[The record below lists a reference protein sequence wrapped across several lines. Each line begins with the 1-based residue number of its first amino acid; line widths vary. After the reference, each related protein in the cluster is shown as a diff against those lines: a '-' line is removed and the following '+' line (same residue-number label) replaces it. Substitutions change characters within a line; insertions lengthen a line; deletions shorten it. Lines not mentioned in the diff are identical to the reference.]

1 MQNKLFLKAA
11 DVCELLEVSTT
22 SAYEIIANL
31 NSELEKKG
39 YLVLKG
45 KVPTKYFV
53 ERFYGIE
60 DVCQIPQDDIVRRR
74 EWNGSMRKRK
84 MYLSVE
90 DVAEVFDIS
99 VSFAYRVVER
109 MKRNWST

>member
-1 MQNKLFLKAA
+1 MQNDFVTGSLANSAA
-11 DVCELLEVSTT
+11 EK
-22 SAYEIIANL
+22 IIANL

-60 DVCQIPQDDIVRRR
+60 DVCQIPQEKGV
-74 EWNGSMRKRK
+74 EWFH
-84 MYLSVE
+84 
-90 DVAEVFDIS
+90 A
-99 VSFAYRVVER
+99 
-109 MKRNWST
+109 

>member
-39 YLVLKG
+39 RTEPETG
-45 KVPTKYFV
+45 T
-53 ERFYGIE
+53 
-60 DVCQIPQDDIVRRR
+60 
-74 EWNGSMRKRK
+74 
-84 MYLSVE
+84 SVGTE
-90 DVAEVFDIS
+90 CIAEHG
-99 VSFAYRVVER
+99 
-109 MKRNWST
+109 

>member
-39 YLVLKG
+39 YLILKG

-60 DVCQIPQDDIVRRR
+60 DVCQIPQENLTWKR
-74 EWNGSMRKRK
+74 EFH
-84 MYLSVE
+84 LSYKLLA
-90 DVAEVFDIS
+90 DF
-99 VSFAYRVVER
+99 
-109 MKRNWST
+109 TC

>member
-45 KVPTKYFV
+45 KVLTKYFV

-60 DVCQIPQDDIVRRR
+60 DVCQIPQEKGV
-74 EWNGSMRKRK
+74 EWFH
-84 MYLSVE
+84 
-90 DVAEVFDIS
+90 A
-99 VSFAYRVVER
+99 
-109 MKRNWST
+109 

>member
-45 KVPTKYFV
+45 KVPT
-53 ERFYGIE
+53 
-60 DVCQIPQDDIVRRR
+60 
-74 EWNGSMRKRK
+74 NGMQENENNVK
-84 MYLSVE
+84 
-90 DVAEVFDIS
+90 
-99 VSFAYRVVER
+99 
-109 MKRNWST
+109 

>member
-60 DVCQIPQDDIVRRR
+60 DVCQIPA
-74 EWNGSMRKRK
+74 EGSGMVPCVK
-84 MYLSVE
+84 
-90 DVAEVFDIS
+90 
-99 VSFAYRVVER
+99 ER
-109 MKRNWST
+109 CICQWKT

>member
-45 KVPTKYFV
+45 KVSTKYFV

-60 DVCQIPQDDIVRRR
+60 DVCQFPQEKGV
-74 EWNGSMRKRK
+74 EWFH
-84 MYLSVE
+84 
-90 DVAEVFDIS
+90 A
-99 VSFAYRVVER
+99 
-109 MKRNWST
+109 

>member
-39 YLVLKG
+39 YLVLNG

-60 DVCQIPQDDIVRRR
+60 DVCQIPQEKGV
-74 EWNGSMRKRK
+74 EWFH
-84 MYLSVE
+84 
-90 DVAEVFDIS
+90 A
-99 VSFAYRVVER
+99 
-109 MKRNWST
+109 

>member
-1 MQNKLFLKAA
+1 MGSEMCIRDRVLIMQNKLFLKAA

-60 DVCQIPQDDIVRRR
+60 DVCQIPQEKENISFQVKRRLHT
-74 EWNGSMRKRK
+74 G
-84 MYLSVE
+84 
-90 DVAEVFDIS
+90 
-99 VSFAYRVVER
+99 
-109 MKRNWST
+109 

>member
-1 MQNKLFLKAA
+1 MQNKLFFKAA

-60 DVCQIPQDDIVRRR
+60 DVCQIPADSHLFR
-74 EWNGSMRKRK
+74 SMGP
-84 MYLSVE
+84 YYPATLCHGGH
-90 DVAEVFDIS
+90 
-99 VSFAYRVVER
+99 
-109 MKRNWST
+109 

>member
-1 MQNKLFLKAA
+1 MENLQNFGKNVSENPPASPVYMKGKNFQNTKEVLIMQNKLFLKAA

-45 KVPTKYFV
+45 KVPTK
-53 ERFYGIE
+53 
-60 DVCQIPQDDIVRRR
+60 
-74 EWNGSMRKRK
+74 
-84 MYLSVE
+84 
-90 DVAEVFDIS
+90 VFCGTFLRD
-99 VSFAYRVVER
+99 
-109 MKRNWST
+109 